1 MAKPT
6 KPIEIPS
13 RLINSALTAGAAA
26 DTDIDVAGI
35 KKGDHLIIVLE
46 SAVTSAILTDRT
58 AQTTITADC
67 KIQISVTTASDKIL
81 VFWQPLR

>member
-1 MAKPT
+1 MS
-6 KPIEIPS
+6 KPIKAIEVAS
-13 RLINSALTAGAAA
+13 GLIKSVLTTGKAA

-46 SAVTSAILTDRT
+46 SAVTSAILTDQT
-58 AQTTITADC
+58 ANTTITADG
-67 KIQISVTTASDKIL
+67 KIQISVTTATDKIL